1 MGQFSR
7 VGEVGGGQKGKLYPF
22 GHLTLFSL
30 ETEVI

>member
-1 MGQFSR
+1 MGQFSG
-7 VGEVGGGQKGKLYPF
+7 VGAEGGQKGKLYPF